1 MYDAPIPMI
10 NYVLATITA
19 SVLAYATA
27 MDINNNENDGSA
39 TDNLPS
45 LIDSYAKEPEPA
57 VEPEPEPV
65 NEPEPEPVNEPASA
79 VEVEPVKEPEPVEEM
94 PMAEAQ
100 IVPPAQPEKNNPL
113 FGGKRHNPKIKKT
126 IRNTRNNKKRKQ
138 TRNKNHIK

>member
-27 MDINNNENDGSA
+27 MDIDENANDGSA

-45 LIDSYAKEPEPA
+45 FVDSYAKEPEPVK
-57 VEPEPEPV
+57 VEEPV
-65 NEPEPEPVNEPASA
+65 AEPA
-79 VEVEPVKEPEPVEEM
+79 KVEEPAPV

-100 IVPPAQPEKNNPL
+100 VVQPEKSSSI
-113 FGGKRHNPKIKKT
+113 FGGKRHARKIKKT
-126 IRNTRNNKKRKQ
+126 KRNAHNSKKHKQ
-138 TRNKNHIK
+138 TRNKNHSK

>member
-27 MDINNNENDGSA
+27 MDIDETTNDGLA

-45 LIDSYAKEPEPA
+45 IDYAKETEP
-57 VEPEPEPV
+57 VKVEEPEPEP
-65 NEPEPEPVNEPASA
+65 EPKPEPEPVKE
-79 VEVEPVKEPEPVEEM
+79 EPV

-100 IVPPAQPEKNNPL
+100 VVPQAETEKSSSV
-113 FGGKRHNPKIKKT
+113 FGGKRHARKIKNTK
-126 IRNTRNNKKRKQ
+126 RNARNIKKRRQ
-138 TRNKNHIK
+138 TRNKNHKK

>member
-27 MDINNNENDGSA
+27 MDIDETTNDGLA

-45 LIDSYAKEPEPA
+45 IDYAKEPEPVK
-57 VEPEPEPV
+57 VEEPEPKPEPEPV
-65 NEPEPEPVNEPASA
+65 KEEPV
-79 VEVEPVKEPEPVEEM
+79 

-100 IVPPAQPEKNNPL
+100 VVPQAETEKSSSV
-113 FGGKRHNPKIKKT
+113 FGGKRNARKIKKT
-126 IRNTRNNKKRKQ
+126 KRNARNIKKRKQ
-138 TRNKNHIK
+138 TKNKNHKK

>member
-27 MDINNNENDGSA
+27 MDIDENMNDGSA

-45 LIDSYAKEPEPA
+45 FVDSYAKEPEPVK
-57 VEPEPEPV
+57 VEEPQP
-65 NEPEPEPVNEPASA
+65 
-79 VEVEPVKEPEPVEEM
+79 EPVKEEPV

-100 IVPPAQPEKNNPL
+100 LVPQAEPEKSSSI
-113 FGGKRHNPKIKKT
+113 FGGKRHARKIKKT
-126 IRNTRNNKKRKQ
+126 KRNAHNSKKHKQ
-138 TRNKNHIK
+138 TRNKNHSK

>member
-27 MDINNNENDGSA
+27 MDIDENTNDGSA

-45 LIDSYAKEPEPA
+45 FVDSYAKEPEPVK
-57 VEPEPEPV
+57 VEEPQP
-65 NEPEPEPVNEPASA
+65 
-79 VEVEPVKEPEPVEEM
+79 EPVKEEPV

-100 IVPPAQPEKNNPL
+100 LVPQAEPEKSSSI
-113 FGGKRHNPKIKKT
+113 FGGKRHARKIKKT
-126 IRNTRNNKKRKQ
+126 KRNAHNSKKHKQ
-138 TRNKNHIK
+138 TRNKNHSK

>member
-27 MDINNNENDGSA
+27 MDIDETTNDGLA

-45 LIDSYAKEPEPA
+45 IDYAKETEPVKVEEPEP
-57 VEPEPEPV
+57 EPEPEPV
-65 NEPEPEPVNEPASA
+65 KEEPV
-79 VEVEPVKEPEPVEEM
+79 

-100 IVPPAQPEKNNPL
+100 LVPQAQPEKSSSA
-113 FGGKRHNPKIKKT
+113 FGGKRNVRKIKKT
-126 IRNTRNNKKRKQ
+126 KRNAPNSKKHKQ
-138 TRNKNHIK
+138 TRNKNHSK

>member
-65 NEPEPEPVNEPASA
+65 NEPAPA

-126 IRNTRNNKKRKQ
+126 IRNARNNKKRKQ

>member
-57 VEPEPEPV
+57 V
-65 NEPEPEPVNEPASA
+65 EPEPEPVNEPASA